1 MNDAYHTGLTGRV
14 REEARK
20 MGEFN
25 NSVMINALDIKTY
38 KEARRVRKVI
48 KALRKSGEIKN
59 VREGL
64 YQYVPG
70 TRHGRPSEIAERIYR
85 AMHVKGLFS
94 ATEVIL
100 LSEADNRYTYRV
112 IRRLVGS
119 GDLEEAGSRKNII
132 GRKEA
137 LYRIKHKDDFYLK
150 YIIRKD

>member
-1 MNDAYHTGLTGRV
+1 MNRPYHTGLTGRV
-14 REEARK
+14 REAARK

-25 NSVMINALDIKTY
+25 NSAMINALDLKTY

-48 KALRKSGEIKN
+48 KALRKAGEIKN

-64 YQYVPG
+64 YQYIPG
-70 TRHGRPSEIAERIYR
+70 MRYGRPSEIAKRIYR

-112 IRRLVGS
+112 IRRLMEC
-119 GDLEEAGSRKNII
+119 GDLEEAGTRRNVLN
-132 GRKEA
+132 RKEV
-137 LYRIKHKDDFYLK
+137 LFRVRHKDDFYLK
-150 YIIRKD
+150 YIARKD